1 MTIQDNGPGLSEE
14 ALRRICERFYRANAD
29 LAQSSSSAEITRIG
43 GAGLGMAIVQNIA
56 RHHGAT
62 LQITN
67 RPSETAERDGLSVCL
82 SFSRLALASSEPENT
97 ANIPNTRSSP
107 HQLKGS

>member
-1 MTIQDNGPGLSEE
+1 
-14 ALRRICERFYRANAD
+14 LRRICERFYRANAD
-29 LAQSSSSAEITRIG
+29 LAQSSSSVEITRIG

-82 SFSRLALASSEPENT
+82 SFSRLALASSESENT
-97 ANIPNTRSSP
+97 ANVPNTRSSP
-107 HQLKGS
+107 PQLNGN